1 MTLLIHTEGYQR
13 FGEDEDDKNG
23 VGGIRALQLYVRIS
37 LVAPSSMTPTATQL
51 TKDTGCTLDICPK
64 FYTARFSG

>member
-23 VGGIRALQLYVRIS
+23 VGGIRALQ
-37 LVAPSSMTPTATQL
+37 
-51 TKDTGCTLDICPK
+51 
-64 FYTARFSG
+64 